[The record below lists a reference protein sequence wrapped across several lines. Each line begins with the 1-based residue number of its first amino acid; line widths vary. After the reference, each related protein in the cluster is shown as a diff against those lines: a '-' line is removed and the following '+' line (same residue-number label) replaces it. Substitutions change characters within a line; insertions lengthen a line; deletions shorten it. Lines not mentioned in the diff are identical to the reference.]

1 MDDEHGQQLWVT
13 QGTAETTQII
23 IPENPK
29 PGALSHTENIKV
41 LNENIYYAANYDTEF
56 ESSIYHLGLNMS
68 TVEPH
73 LDAKIN
79 LYPNPTDQVIYL
91 SEEMK
96 WIDIY
101 SLAGEKILS
110 LKDEKSIDVSFLNKG
125 VYLLKAIT
133 QNGKYYHSKFVKK

>member
-1 MDDEHGQQLWVT
+1 NL
-13 QGTAETTQII
+13 
-23 IPENPK
+23 
-29 PGALSHTENIKV
+29 
-41 LNENIYYAANYDTEF
+41 YYAANYDTEF
-56 ESSIYHLGLNMS
+56 GSSIYHLGLNMS
-68 TVEPH
+68 TVDSH
-73 LDAKIN
+73 SDAKIN

-110 LKDEKSIDVSFLNKG
+110 FKNEKMIDVSFLNNG
-125 VYLLKAIT
+125 VYLLKAMT